1 MLKKEFTY
9 TDYFGTERKDV
20 CYFGLSK
27 TEIVEY
33 NYSRKGGLEKVLE
46 HIVEAQ
52 DEVVLMREFKN
63 IILLSY
69 GEKSGDGRR
78 FMKSKEI
85 SHAFTETPM
94 YDMLM
99 QELLTDTDKAVKFVQ
114 GIMPKEDTDKST
126 NQPVVLPGA

>member
-1 MLKKEFTY
+1 MLKKEFNY
-9 TDYFGTERKDV
+9 TDYFGQPQKDV
-20 CYFGLSK
+20 CYFGLTK

-63 IILLSY
+63 IILLAY
-69 GEKSGDGRR
+69 GEKTEDGRR
-78 FMKSKEI
+78 FKKSKEI

-99 QELLTDTDKAVKFVQ
+99 QELLSDTDKAIAFVN
-114 GIMPKEDTDKST
+114 GIMPKEDT
-126 NQPVVLPGA
+126 NQPAALPGA